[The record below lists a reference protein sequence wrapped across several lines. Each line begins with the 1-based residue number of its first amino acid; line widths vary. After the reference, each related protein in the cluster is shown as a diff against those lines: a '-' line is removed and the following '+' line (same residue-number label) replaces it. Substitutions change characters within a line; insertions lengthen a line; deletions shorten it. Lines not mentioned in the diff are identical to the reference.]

1 MSHARLRFSM
11 SLNGDGSSRL
21 NYGGCSLSDNLEHHA
36 CASDHADAPAVSL
49 PQRAGGD
56 GAGEGTDA
64 SKRGWIGGGTMKTG
78 EGVGFKGIQAKFLRW
93 RNNRAEVSVP
103 WRDRVS

>member
-1 MSHARLRFSM
+1 M

-49 PQRAGGD
+49 PQRAGGGGVRAKALTRRRGD
-56 GAGEGTDA
+56 GLGA
-64 SKRGWIGGGTMKTG
+64 
-78 EGVGFKGIQAKFLRW
+78 VL
-93 RNNRAEVSVP
+93 
-103 WRDRVS
+103 